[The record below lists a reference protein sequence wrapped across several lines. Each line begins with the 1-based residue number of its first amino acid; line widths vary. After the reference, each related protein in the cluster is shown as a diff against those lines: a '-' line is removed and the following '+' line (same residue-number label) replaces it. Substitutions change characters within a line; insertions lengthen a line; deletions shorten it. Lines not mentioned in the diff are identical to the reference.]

1 MILYAD
7 MGMTAKTLVELA
19 MKNMAGEQLV
29 SSPCN
34 ANMIK
39 CEVDFDTGDFNFYI
53 NDKWADSGLVD
64 ETLRVWAK
72 AQRQVA

>member
-19 MKNMAGEQLV
+19 MKNIDGKQIV
-29 SSPCN
+29 SSPSN
-34 ANMIK
+34 VYMIK

-53 NDKWADSGLVD
+53 NDKWADSELVN